1 MPESSDGRLR
11 LARLGDLEVASCASS
26 GQHFDKHSHDEFVIS
41 ANLLGEEQVWLDG
54 RTFTAPAGCITTYN
68 PGEIQ
73 GGGAAEGQP
82 WRYVGVYLPVES
94 LATSLGLSAVQF
106 ERPWQDDALLANE
119 LGRAVEACL
128 SDDTLW
134 RERGEERLTL
144 LLARVAAGAGVG
156 LVSRR
161 EVGHAAVCR
170 LQELLAANLQRS
182 PSLEE
187 MASELGLSKFHLL
200 RSFQKHTGLSPR
212 QWAMQLRTRRAQ
224 GLLRQGRPAGEVA
237 HALGFADQSH
247 LNRHF
252 RAAYGI
258 SPGRY
263 QALLRC

>member
-1 MPESSDGRLR
+1 MPGSSDGDLR
-11 LARLGDLEVASCASS
+11 LARLGDLEVASCTAV

-54 RTFTAPAGCITTYN
+54 RIFTAAVGCITTYN

-73 GGGAAEGQP
+73 GGGSAEGQP
-82 WRYVGVYLPVES
+82 WRYVGIYLPVVC
-94 LATSLGLSAVQF
+94 LAASLGLNRMQF
-106 ERPWQDDALLANE
+106 ERPWQHDAALANE
-119 LGRAVEACL
+119 LGSAVEACL
-128 SDDTLW
+128 SDDALW

-144 LLARVAAGAGVG
+144 LLGRVAVGAGVG
-156 LVSRR
+156 LVPRR

-170 LQELLAANLQRS
+170 LQELLAARLERS

-187 MASELGLSKFHLL
+187 MAAELGLSKFHLL

-224 GLLRQGRPAGEVA
+224 GLLRQGALPGEVA

-263 QALLRC
+263 QTLLRR